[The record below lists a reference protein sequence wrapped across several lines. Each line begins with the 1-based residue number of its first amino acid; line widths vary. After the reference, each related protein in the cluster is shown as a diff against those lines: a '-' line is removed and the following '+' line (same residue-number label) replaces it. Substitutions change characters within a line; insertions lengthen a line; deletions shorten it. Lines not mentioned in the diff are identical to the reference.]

1 MSIIYIF
8 LLILIPAF
16 LTFPKRNN
24 LRKVDEI
31 SEDIVILHLNDVHCG
46 INDIIGY
53 DGFVLYRR
61 ELQQKYKYIITVDV
75 GDHIHGSSLG
85 AISDGAAIIKIMNKI
100 KFDAVALGK
109 HEFDYRMGASNK
121 LEQNITSGYIC
132 SNFCYKKNKTLVYEP
147 YKIISAGDKTIGFIG
162 VLTPLTFSKTYLSSL
177 KDEDGESI
185 YDFLVNDGKEELYNT
200 VQKYI
205 DELRN
210 EKHVNYVILLSHM
223 GINAEEYPSEDL
235 LSNLTG
241 VDAVFDG
248 HTHQV
253 YSVTSKDKNGKNIHI
268 TQAGT
273 KLESIGQL
281 IIKSDGSLIAETISE
296 VPEPDNNFPNVKKVV
311 RSNVER
317 WVDENMYNFINEVY
331 DEYSDKEIIGI
342 SDYDLIIQDTD
353 DSHDIYCRYQEC
365 TVGNLITDAMAKIGQ
380 GDFSIIVGGSVRGN
394 INKGI
399 ITQDDIINALPWY
412 NKLVIKE
419 LPGQTILDALEFW
432 VRNYPEGFN
441 GFPQISS
448 KLSFTFNPDITSTV
462 ETDANGIFI
471 GITGERRI
479 IDVKING
486 KTIDLNK
493 KYSVVFF
500 EFLANGGDGYEM
512 FNNYLVS
519 REALS
524 TDTQSLSDFIK
535 YELNGNIPESYA
547 QTQGRISISRGISSN
562 LNSNSDNY
570 NRDILPLHLA
580 LLLYT
585 LFLF

>member
-1 MSIIYIF
+1 MSITHIF
-8 LLILIPAF
+8 LLILIPTF
-16 LTFPKRNN
+16 LSFPKRNN
-24 LRKVDEI
+24 LRKVDEK

-46 INDIIGY
+46 INDTIGY

-75 GDHIHGSSLG
+75 GDHIQGSSLG

-100 KFDAVALGK
+100 KFDAVALGN
-109 HEFDYRMGASNK
+109 HEFDYRMDALNT

-132 SNFCYKKNKTLVYEP
+132 SNFCYKKNKTSVYKP

-162 VLTPLTFSKTYLSSL
+162 VLTPLTFTKTYLSSL

-185 YDFLVNDGKEELYNT
+185 YDFLANDGKEELYNT

-205 DELRN
+205 NELRN
-210 EKHVNYVILLSHM
+210 EKNVNYVILLSHM
-223 GINAEEYPSEDL
+223 GMNAEEYPSEDL

-253 YSVTSKDKNGKNIHI
+253 YSVTSKDKNGKDIHI

-311 RSNVER
+311 RSGVER

-353 DSHDIYCRYQEC
+353 DSHGIYCRYQEC

-399 ITQDDIINALPWY
+399 ITQDDIINALPWFD
-412 NKLVIKE
+412 KLVIKE
-419 LPGQTILDALEFW
+419 LPGQVILDALEFG
-432 VRNYPEGFN
+432 VRNYPKALD

-462 ETDANGIFI
+462 VTDTNGIFLE
-471 GITGERRI
+471 ITGERRI
-479 IDVKING
+479 IDVKVNG

-500 EFLANGGDGYEM
+500 KFLANGGDGYEM
-512 FNNYLVS
+512 FNKFLIS

-524 TDTQSLSDFIK
+524 TDTQSLSDFIR
-535 YELNGNIPESYA
+535 YELNGNIPERYA
-547 QTQGRISISRGISSN
+547 QTQGRIKISRDLNQN
-562 LNSNSDNY
+562 LNSNSDY
-570 NRDILPLHLA
+570 YYRTMLPLHLA

>member
-8 LLILIPAF
+8 LLILIPTF
-16 LTFPKRNN
+16 LSFPKRNN

-46 INDIIGY
+46 INDTIGY

-75 GDHIHGSSLG
+75 GDHIQGSSLG

-100 KFDAVALGK
+100 KFDAVALGN
-109 HEFDYRMGASNK
+109 HEFDYRMDALNT
-121 LEQNITSGYIC
+121 LEQNITCGYIC
-132 SNFCYKKNKTLVYEP
+132 SNFCYKKNKTSVYKP

-162 VLTPLTFSKTYLSSL
+162 VLTPLTFIKTYLSSL

-223 GINAEEYPSEDL
+223 GMNGEEYTSEDL

-253 YSVTSKDKNGKNIHI
+253 YSVTSKDKNGKDIHI

-281 IIKSDGSLIAETISE
+281 IIKSDGTLIAETISE

-311 RSNVER
+311 RSGVER

-331 DEYSDKEIIGI
+331 DEYSDKEIIGK

-353 DSHDIYCRYQEC
+353 NSHGIYCRYQEC
-365 TVGNLITDAMAKIGQ
+365 TVGNLITDAIAKIGQ

-399 ITQDDIINALPWY
+399 ITQDDIINALPWFD
-412 NKLVIKE
+412 KLVIKE
-419 LPGQTILDALEFW
+419 LPGQVILDAMEFG
-432 VRNYPEGFN
+432 VRNYPKALD

-462 ETDANGIFI
+462 VTDTNGIFLE
-471 GITGERRI
+471 ITGERRI
-479 IDVKING
+479 IDVKVNG

-512 FNNYLVS
+512 FNKFLIS

-524 TDTQSLSDFIK
+524 TDTQSLSDFIR
-535 YELNGNIPESYA
+535 YELNGNIPERYA
-547 QTQGRISISRGISSN
+547 QTQGRIKISRDLNQN
-562 LNSNSDNY
+562 LNSNSDY
-570 NRDILPLHLA
+570 YYRTILPLHLA